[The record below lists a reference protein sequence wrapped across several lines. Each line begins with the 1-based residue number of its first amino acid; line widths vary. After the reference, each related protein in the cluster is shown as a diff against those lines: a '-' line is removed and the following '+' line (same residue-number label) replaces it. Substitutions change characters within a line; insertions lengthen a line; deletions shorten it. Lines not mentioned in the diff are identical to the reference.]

1 MTIVIKQVGPD
12 VGFFVEELGDQPRGF
27 VRGVTLTVND
37 ILDPMGF
44 MVRHEDKMELVRGEE
59 GNAT

>member
-27 VRGVTLTVND
+27 VRGVTLTLED
-37 ILDPMGF
+37 LLDPMDF
-44 MVRHEDKMELVRGEE
+44 IRRNEDRLEEVRD
-59 GNAT
+59 A